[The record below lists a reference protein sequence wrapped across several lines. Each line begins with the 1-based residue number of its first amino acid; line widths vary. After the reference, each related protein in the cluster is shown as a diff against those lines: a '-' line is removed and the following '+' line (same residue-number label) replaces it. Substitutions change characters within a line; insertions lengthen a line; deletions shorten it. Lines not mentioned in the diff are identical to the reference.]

1 MEEARDGAQYPSP
14 DNLAVLQ
21 PMVQIGV
28 TGHRDLA
35 DPGQAGLAAAEALC
49 RLLSLLETAKWPAG
63 IWRSADHSGTRVGY
77 RVVSPLAEG
86 GDRVA
91 AALVRSP
98 DPGLADRPRELVVPL
113 PFRLEAY
120 RGHDGQPG
128 TDCLSKESQAQF
140 DDLRSAA
147 LWTRTLHT
155 SAPADDMQRTDWYS
169 DVGDYVVEHCD
180 FLFAFW
186 DGRDSEKAAG
196 TTAVVKRALYRHRP
210 VIWIP
215 VTRKE
220 PIESAEPLPNRGETQ
235 LLTSLA
241 SEDGP
246 PLPGTE
252 LNSPEAAAV
261 ISGRGP
267 RSQHTRSASGLL
279 LERFGRLSELL
290 RYARHGQHDIAS
302 EMPAPGAGSSAG
314 SAIVQ
319 SVAEWIGPPYVIAD
333 GMARHYQTMLKY
345 LNRGAY
351 AGAALAVILGALAA
365 IEFPYGGLWRLAFV
379 FEALVLLALFTM
391 QAMDVRRKC
400 RDQWVAFRA
409 MSEYF
414 RSGRFLALVTPT
426 TAVGLEFN
434 RFARLQ
440 SWSASEPV
448 SVPWFTPVLE
458 RVWEHR
464 PELELRDTDASWLSN
479 YLAEQWIGDQIRYH
493 HRRAVMHG
501 RWEEIFQWAIR
512 GILAVT
518 VLIVVS
524 HVIFDYTSQPP
535 DHGGRDLVSVSLAFF
550 VIALTSL
557 ASALTGYSGLQRHGY
572 HAARFE
578 RMADELSRIKK
589 SMSGA
594 TTLDQVRTQVRAAR
608 RIMVGETINWYEEME
623 QQVIDSPS

>member
-1 MEEARDGAQYPSP
+1 VEEARDGAQYPSP
-14 DNLAVLQ
+14 DNLAILQ

-35 DPGQAGLAAAEALC
+35 DPGQAGLAAAEALW

-120 RGHDGQPG
+120 RGRDGQPG

-252 LNSPEAAAV
+252 LPSPEAAAV

-267 RSQHTRSASGLL
+267 RSQHT
-279 LERFGRLSELL
+279 GRLPVSCWK
-290 RYARHGQHDIAS
+290 G
-302 EMPAPGAGSSAG
+302 SAG
-314 SAIVQ
+314 SRNCSATPGTGSTI
-319 SVAEWIGPPYVIAD
+319 SPARCLPRGPDP
-333 GMARHYQTMLKY
+333 
-345 LNRGAY
+345 
-351 AGAALAVILGALAA
+351 
-365 IEFPYGGLWRLAFV
+365 
-379 FEALVLLALFTM
+379 
-391 QAMDVRRKC
+391 
-400 RDQWVAFRA
+400 
-409 MSEYF
+409 
-414 RSGRFLALVTPT
+414 
-426 TAVGLEFN
+426 
-434 RFARLQ
+434 
-440 SWSASEPV
+440 
-448 SVPWFTPVLE
+448 
-458 RVWEHR
+458 R
-464 PELELRDTDASWLSN
+464 P
-479 YLAEQWIGDQIRYH
+479 
-493 HRRAVMHG
+493 
-501 RWEEIFQWAIR
+501 
-512 GILAVT
+512 
-518 VLIVVS
+518 
-524 HVIFDYTSQPP
+524 
-535 DHGGRDLVSVSLAFF
+535 
-550 VIALTSL
+550 
-557 ASALTGYSGLQRHGY
+557 
-572 HAARFE
+572 AARSCSRWPNGLAP
-578 RMADELSRIKK
+578 RM
-589 SMSGA
+589 
-594 TTLDQVRTQVRAAR
+594 
-608 RIMVGETINWYEEME
+608 
-623 QQVIDSPS
+623 